1 MLFTF
6 GSLVLPPLV
15 AKNLCREVRT
25 MFFVAPAVALVTD
38 TIGFVLANRYDF
50 PPAQMNVALT
60 CLLLVIAWLLRSLRP
75 TVVAT

>member
-1 MLFTF
+1 
-6 GSLVLPPLV
+6 
-15 AKNLCREVRT
+15 
-25 MFFVAPAVALVTD
+25 VAPAVALVTN

-60 CLLLVIAWLLRSLRP
+60 CLLLVIAWLFRSLRT